1 MCIPVLTL
9 ALLVAL
15 LVMPAHSAQTPA
27 MTQASGALKHVT
39 VENLTPGRTAT
50 TGIIRMI
57 YPTGA
62 TLQRDT
68 GSGPSVHFVE
78 SGTVTLSTGNGPP
91 PLVVRAGAA
100 NMVSTSK
107 KTATPE
113 GVAVGAGDGF
123 LLASDTTFTLRN
135 DGPDPAAVLDLLT
148 APDAS
153 ADSGKD
159 VNREILVRQ
168 EVTLPELPV
177 SVTLSRIT
185 LEPGDRVSIADA
197 PALTFYTA
205 VERSQGFSLS
215 G

>member
-1 MCIPVLTL
+1 
-9 ALLVAL
+9 
-15 LVMPAHSAQTPA
+15 
-27 MTQASGALKHVT
+27 
-39 VENLTPGRTAT
+39 
-50 TGIIRMI
+50 
-57 YPTGA
+57 
-62 TLQRDT
+62 
-68 GSGPSVHFVE
+68 
-78 SGTVTLSTGNGPP
+78 
-91 PLVVRAGAA
+91 
-100 NMVSTSK
+100 MVSTSK